1 MISGDDFLGTDR
13 FKLMRR
19 LGNGGMGVVYEAYD
33 QKRDKTV
40 ALKTLINAEPAYIY
54 RLKTEFRSLSDV
66 AHPNLVSLYELESD
80 GRYWFFTMEL
90 VNGVNFLDYVRDSE
104 TIGID
109 KSVLSLEELDTL
121 ETLPLPISTRAQ
133 SFNEGRLRLALKQLA
148 EGLNALHENGK
159 LHRDIKPTNILIT
172 PEGRLVI
179 LDFGLV
185 ADIAKQKQ
193 EPSQAIV
200 GTPSYMSPE
209 QIAQRPTSAA
219 SDWYNAG
226 VMLYEALTGRLPFDG
241 SLVDVLV
248 KKQSV
253 EPTPPREISLEI
265 PEDLSRLCQDLLR
278 LRPESRPTGGEV
290 IRRLEGEMKIVE
302 PTAEIHEPDEQLV
315 GREQQMK
322 VLEDAF
328 VTVQKGKALTLYI
341 YGTSGMGKSALVRH
355 FLQKLVKRDRSVVIL
370 EGRCYERESV
380 PYKALDGV
388 IDSLS
393 KYLVSLPQLKAD
405 ALMPRDVPAL
415 SRLFPVM
422 LRVKSVLNAPQRE
435 QEIPDPI
442 ALRRRAFAALREL
455 LGRISDRQP
464 LVIYIDD
471 LQWADADSAAL
482 LEELLRQPDAPP
494 LLLIVSFR
502 SEDMSSKPFLKLL
515 LEQIGGETSHGIAV
529 EPLTEKEARD
539 LTASLL
545 PMELTGRES
554 RLEDIVREAAGSPFF
569 IEQLSRYTLSCE
581 ETTRGIKLLEMIEGR
596 LQQQPAGARRF
607 LETLSVAGRPMSP
620 NVIHQASGLEGD
632 EDFLISSLR
641 AAKLLR
647 SVGEDYG
654 VELYHDRIREAL
666 ASSLET
672 ESVRQ
677 IHRRL
682 VQTLLLKGLDD
693 PEALFEHYL
702 GAGEQ
707 EQASRYAA
715 LAAKKAAGALAF
727 DRAALFYRRAL
738 ELAPAV
744 GANRV
749 ELRAELAQA
758 LANAGSPAEAA
769 EHYLEAARNIDP
781 SRALDLQRRAAE
793 QLLMGGHIEE
803 GLQVIQTVLSAVGF
817 KLAAGPKRAL
827 FSFLLRR
834 LHLRLRGI
842 KFVKRDVSEIPKEQ
856 LLRIDICWAVTAG
869 LGNVD
874 PIRAADFQTRHL
886 LLALRA
892 GELYRVARALN
903 LEAGFTATAGKSGQ
917 KRAAQLYAVAE
928 SLSKESGHPHAIGL
942 HSYVSG
948 LAAFLVGQWQ
958 RAAEMLSEADEILRY
973 RCTGVTWEIAST
985 QNFLLSSLIYLGE
998 LREISLRVPILLS
1011 AAEKRSN
1018 LFELT
1023 DLRTRINILWLLND
1037 DPDEARRQV
1046 IEAMQQ
1052 WTQKGFHRQHY
1063 NALLALAQIELYSGN
1078 GLVAWKQVSSQWPAL
1093 SGSMIL
1099 RVQIIRIEALHLQA
1113 RCALAAA
1120 ASGADDAPRLIGIA
1134 ERLATQISKEG
1145 MKWADPLAE
1154 LLQAGVAWLRNDKQT
1169 TISVLSKACVGFDE
1183 AHMKLYAAV
1192 AKRCL
1197 GEITGGLEGELNIDD
1212 ADCWMREQRIKA
1224 PEKITRMLASGFE
1237 SSAASTISSLGS

>member
-1 MISGDDFLGTDR
+1 
-13 FKLMRR
+13 
-19 LGNGGMGVVYEAYD
+19 MGVVYEAYD

-40 ALKTLINAEPAYIY
+40 ALKTLINVEAAYIY

-66 AHPNLVSLYELESD
+66 AHPNLVSLYELMSD

-90 VNGVNFLDYVRDSE
+90 VDGVNFLDYVRYGESAVAE
-104 TIGID
+104 APA
-109 KSVLSLEELDTL
+109 LSLEELDTL
-121 ETLPLPISTRAQ
+121 ETLPLPATSRAQ
-133 SFNEGRLRLALKQLA
+133 SFNEGRLRLALRQLA
-148 EGLNALHENGK
+148 EGLNALHESGK
-159 LHRDIKPTNILIT
+159 LHRDIKPTNILVT

-185 ADIAKQKQ
+185 AEIAQQKL
-193 EPSQAIV
+193 EPSLAIV

-209 QIAQRPTSAA
+209 QVAQQPTSAA

-241 SLVDVLV
+241 NLVDILV
-248 KKQSV
+248 KKTSV
-253 EPTPPREISLEI
+253 EPPPPRQLAPEI
-265 PEDLSRLCQDLLR
+265 PEDLSTLCQDLLR
-278 LRPESRPTGGEV
+278 LRPQSRPTGRDV
-290 IRRLEGEMKIVE
+290 IRRLEGEVKIAE
-302 PTAEIHEPDEQLV
+302 PAADTRPVPEEQLV
-315 GREQQMK
+315 GREEELSS
-322 VLEDAF
+322 LEDAF
-328 VTVQKGKALTLYI
+328 LSVKKGKALTLYI

-355 FLQKLVKRDRSVVIL
+355 FLQKLVRRDQSVVIL

-393 KYLVSLPQLKAD
+393 KYLVSVSQMKAD
-405 ALMPRDVPAL
+405 ALMPRDVHAL

-422 LRVKSVLNAPQRE
+422 LRVNSVLNAPQRE

-442 ALRRRAFAALREL
+442 ALRRRGFAALREL

-464 LVIYIDD
+464 LIIYIDD

-482 LEELLRQPDAPP
+482 LEELLRAPDAPP

-515 LEQIGGETSHGIAV
+515 LEQIGGETCRGIAV
-529 EPLTEKEARD
+529 EPLTEDKARD
-539 LTASLL
+539 LTKSFL
-545 PMELTGRES
+545 PPELAGRDS
-554 RLEDIVREAAGSPFF
+554 RVEDIVREAAGSPFF
-569 IEQLSRYTLSCE
+569 IEQLSRYILTCE
-581 ETTRGIKLLEMIEGR
+581 ETTRGIMLLEMIEGR
-596 LQQQPAGARRF
+596 LRQQPAGARQF
-607 LETLSVAGRPMSP
+607 LETLAVAGRPMST

-647 SVGEDYG
+647 SFGEDHG
-654 VELYHDRIREAL
+654 VELYHDRIRDAL
-666 ASSLET
+666 ASSLEA

-693 PEALFEHYL
+693 PETLFDHSL

-707 EQASRYAA
+707 EEASRYAA
-715 LAAKKAAGALAF
+715 LAAKKAAAALAF

-744 GANRV
+744 GVNRT

-781 SRALDLQRRAAE
+781 TRALDLQRRAAE
-793 QLLMGGHIEE
+793 QLLTGGYIEE

-817 KLAAGPKRAL
+817 KLATGPKRAL
-827 FSFLLRR
+827 LSLLIRR

-842 KFVKRDVSEIPKEQ
+842 DFVERDISEIPKEEI
-856 LLRIDICWAVTAG
+856 LRIDICWAVAAG
-869 LGNVD
+869 LGMVD
-874 PIRAADFQTRHL
+874 TIRAADFQTRQL

-903 LEAGFTATAGKSGQ
+903 LEAGFTATAGKSSM
-917 KRAAQLYAVAE
+917 KRAAQLTRKAE
-928 SLSKESGHPHAIGL
+928 FLSKKSGHPHAIGL
-942 HSYVSG
+942 CSYTSG

-958 RAAEMLSEADEILRY
+958 RAAELLTEAEEILRY

-985 QNFLLSSLIYLGE
+985 QTFLLSSLIYLGE
-998 LREISLRVPILLS
+998 MREISVRMPLLVS
-1011 AAEKRSN
+1011 AAEKRNN
-1018 LFELT
+1018 LYELT
-1023 DLRTRINILWLLND
+1023 DLRTRVNLHWLLND

-1046 IEAMQQ
+1046 IEAMQK

-1063 NALLALAQIELYSGN
+1063 NALFALAQIELYTGD
-1078 GLVAWKQVSSQWPAL
+1078 GLVAWKQVSGQWPAL
-1093 SGSMIL
+1093 SDSMIL

-1113 RCALAAA
+1113 RCSLAAA
-1120 ASGADDAPRLIGIA
+1120 ASGGGDERRLIGVA
-1134 ERLATQISKEG
+1134 ENLARQIFKEG
-1145 MKWADPLAE
+1145 MKWADPLAA
-1154 LLQAGVAWLRNDKQT
+1154 LVQAGVASLRNEKQT
-1169 TISVLSKACVGFDE
+1169 AISLLSKACAGFED

-1192 AKRCL
+1192 AKRRL
-1197 GEITGGLEGELNIDD
+1197 GEITGGTEGQLLTDQ
-1212 ADCWMREQRIKA
+1212 ADLWMREQKIRA
-1224 PEKITRMLASGFE
+1224 PAKITRMLAPGIEVVPQGDGERPHFGP
-1237 SSAASTISSLGS
+1237 AVADA

>member
-1 MISGDDFLGTDR
+1 MTSGEDFVGTDR
-13 FKLMRR
+13 FRIRRR
-19 LGNGGMGVVYEAYD
+19 LGMGGMGVVYEAYD
-33 QKRDKTV
+33 MKRDKTV
-40 ALKTLINAEPAYIY
+40 ALKTLINAEPSYIY

-66 AHPNLVSLYELESD
+66 AHPNLVSLYELMSD

-90 VNGVNFLDYVRDSE
+90 VDGVNFLDFVRDGESTASE
-104 TIGID
+104 PT
-109 KSVLSLEELDTL
+109 VLSLEELDTL
-121 ETLPLPISTRAQ
+121 ETLPLPALSRAPI
-133 SFNEGRLRLALKQLA
+133 FNEGRLRLALKQLA

-159 LHRDIKPTNILIT
+159 LHRDIKPTNILVT

-185 ADIAKQKQ
+185 TDIAQQKL
-193 EPSQAIV
+193 EPSLAIV

-209 QIAQRPTSAA
+209 QVSQRPTSAA

-241 SLVDVLV
+241 NLVDILV

-253 EPTPPREISLEI
+253 EPPPPREISLEI

-290 IRRLEGEMKIVE
+290 IRRLEGEMKIAE
-302 PTAEIHEPDEQLV
+302 PSAETHEPVDDQLV
-315 GREQQMK
+315 GREEQLR
-322 VLEDAF
+322 VLEDSYL
-328 VTVQKGKALTLYI
+328 TVKKGTALTVYI
-341 YGTSGMGKSALVRH
+341 YGTSGMGKSAITRH
-355 FLQKLVKRDRSVVIL
+355 FLQKLVKRDRNVVIL

-393 KYLVSLPQLKAD
+393 KYLVSLPQVKAE
-405 ALMPRDVPAL
+405 ALMPRDVHAL

-422 LRVKSVLNAPQRE
+422 LRVNSVLNAPQRE

-502 SEDMSSKPFLKLL
+502 SEDMSSKPFLKIL
-515 LEQIGGETSHGIAV
+515 LEQIGGETCRGIAV
-529 EPLTEKEARD
+529 DPLTEKEARD

-545 PMELTGRES
+545 PVEIAGRDS

-569 IEQLSRYTLSCE
+569 IEQLARYTLTCE

-596 LQQQPAGARRF
+596 LRQQPTGARSF
-607 LETLSVAGRPMSP
+607 LETLSVAGRPMAP
-620 NVIHQASGLEGD
+620 NIIHQASDLDGD

-666 ASSLET
+666 ASSLQA

-693 PEALFEHYL
+693 PETLFEHYL
-702 GAGEQ
+702 GAGEP

-715 LAAKKAAGALAF
+715 LAGKKAAEALAF

-749 ELRAELAQA
+749 ELRAELAHA

-769 EHYLEAARNIDP
+769 EHYLEAARNMDQT
-781 SRALDLQRRAAE
+781 SALDLQRRAAE

-803 GLQVIQTVLSAVGF
+803 GLQVIQTVLTAVGF

-827 FSFLLRR
+827 LSLLIRR

-856 LLRIDICWAVTAG
+856 ILRIDICWAVAAG

-874 PIRAADFQTRHL
+874 LIRAADFQTRHL

-892 GELYRVARALN
+892 GELYRVARALD
-903 LEAGFTATAGKSGQ
+903 LEAGFTATAGKSGL
-917 KRAAQLYAVAE
+917 KRATQLYAVAE

-942 HSYVSG
+942 YSYTSG

-998 LREISLRVPILLS
+998 MREISLRVPILLS

-1018 LFELT
+1018 LYELT
-1023 DLRTRINILWLLND
+1023 DLRTRVNLLWLLND
-1037 DPDEARRQV
+1037 DTDEARRQV
-1046 IEAMQQ
+1046 IEAMQS
-1052 WTQKGFHRQHY
+1052 WTQTGFHRQHY
-1063 NALLALAQIELYSGN
+1063 NALLARAQIELYGGN
-1078 GLVAWKQVSSQWPAL
+1078 GLVAWKQVSGEWPAL

-1099 RVQIIRIEALHLQA
+1099 RVQIIRIEALHLKA

-1120 ASGADDAPRLIGIA
+1120 ASSTSDAQQLIGVA
-1134 ERLATQISKEG
+1134 ERLARQISKEG
-1145 MKWADPLAE
+1145 MKWADPLAT
-1154 LLQAGVAWLRNDKQT
+1154 LLQAGVASLRNDKQT
-1169 TISVLSKACVGFDE
+1169 AISLLSKACEGFEE
-1183 AHMKLYAAV
+1183 AHMKLYAAA
-1192 AKRCL
+1192 AKRRL
-1197 GEITGGLEGELNIDD
+1197 GEITGGVDGQRLTDE
-1212 ADCWMREQRIKA
+1212 ADSWMREQKIKA
-1224 PEKITRMLASGFE
+1224 PTRITRMLAPGIE
-1237 SSAASTISSLGS
+1237 SSTDYSDRSN

>member
-1 MISGDDFLGTDR
+1 
-13 FKLMRR
+13 
-19 LGNGGMGVVYEAYD
+19 MGVVYEAHD
-33 QKRDKTV
+33 LKRDKTV
-40 ALKTLINAEPAYIY
+40 ALKTLINAEPSYIY

-66 AHPNLVSLYELESD
+66 AHPNLVSLYELMSD
-80 GRYWFFTMEL
+80 GKYWFFTMEL
-90 VNGVNFLDYVRDSE
+90 VNGVNFLEYVRNSGGAGSE
-104 TIGID
+104 Q
-109 KSVLSLEELDTL
+109 SARSLEELDTL
-121 ETLPLPISTRAQ
+121 ETLPLPVSKQTQ
-133 SFNEGRLRLALKQLA
+133 SFDENRLRLALRQLA
-148 EGLNALHENGK
+148 AGLNALHENGK
-159 LHRDIKPTNILIT
+159 LHRDIKPTNILVT
-172 PEGRLVI
+172 SEGRLVI

-185 ADIAKQKQ
+185 ADIAKQKL

-241 SLVDVLV
+241 NLVDVLV

-253 EPTPPREISLEI
+253 EPPPPREISLEI

-302 PTAEIHEPDEQLV
+302 LPTETPEAADEQLV
-315 GREQQMK
+315 GREEQIEA
-322 VLEDAF
+322 LEDAYL
-328 VTVQKGKALTLYI
+328 TVQNGNALTLYI
-341 YGTSGMGKSALVRH
+341 YGASGMGKSSLVHH
-355 FLQKLVKRDRSVVIL
+355 FLQKLVKRDRGVVIL

-388 IDSLS
+388 IDSLT
-393 KYLVSLPQLKAD
+393 KYLVSLPQLKAE
-405 ALMPRDVPAL
+405 ALMPRDVQAL
-415 SRLFPVM
+415 SRVFPVM
-422 LRVKSVLNAPQRE
+422 LRVNSVMNAPQRE

-482 LEELLRQPDAPP
+482 LEELLRQPDAPR

-502 SEDMSSKPFLKLL
+502 SEDMKSAPFLKLL
-515 LEQIGGETSHGIAV
+515 LDQIGGETCRGIAV
-529 EPLTEKEARD
+529 EPLTEQEARN
-539 LTASLL
+539 LTESLL
-545 PMELTGRES
+545 PVELAERDS
-554 RLEDIVREAAGSPFF
+554 RLEDIVHEGAGSPFF
-569 IEQLSRYTLSCE
+569 IEQLARYTLSCE
-581 ETTRGIKLLEMIEGR
+581 ETTRGIKLLAMIEGR
-596 LQQQPAGARRF
+596 LVQQPAGARRF
-607 LETLSVAGRPMSP
+607 LEILSVAGRPMSP
-620 NVIHQASGLEGD
+620 HIIHQASDLDGD

-647 SVGEDYG
+647 SVGEDDA

-666 ASSLET
+666 SSSLEA

-682 VQTLLLKGLDD
+682 VQTLVLKGLDD
-693 PEALFEHYL
+693 PETLSEHYL
-702 GAGEQ
+702 GAGELK
-707 EQASRYAA
+707 QASRYSA
-715 LAAKKAAGALAF
+715 LAAKKAADALAF

-744 GANRV
+744 GAGRV
-749 ELRAELAQA
+749 ELTAHLAQA

-769 EHYLEAARNIDP
+769 EHYLEAARNMDQ

-793 QLLMGGHIEE
+793 QLLMGGHIEA
-803 GLQVIQTVLSAVGF
+803 GLQVIQTVLTAVGF
-817 KLAAGPKRAL
+817 KLAKGPKRAL
-827 FSFLLRR
+827 LSLLIRR
-834 LHLRLRGI
+834 LHLKLRGI
-842 KFVKRDVSEIPKEQ
+842 KFVRRDESEIPKEQ
-856 LLRIDICWAVTAG
+856 LLRIDICWGVAAG

-874 PIRAADFQTRHL
+874 TIRAADFQTRHL

-892 GELYRVARALN
+892 GEIYRVARALS
-903 LEAGFTATAGKSGQ
+903 LEAGFTATAGKPGQ

-928 SLSKESGHPHAIGL
+928 SLSKESKHPHAIGL
-942 HSYVSG
+942 YSYVSG

-958 RAAEMLSEADEILRY
+958 RAAEMLSKADEILRY

-998 LREISLRVPILLS
+998 MREISLRVPVLLS

-1023 DLRTRINILWLLND
+1023 DLRTRVNLTWLLND
-1037 DPDEARRQV
+1037 DPVEARRQV

-1063 NALLALAQIELYSGN
+1063 NALFALAQIELYTGN
-1078 GLVAWKQVSSQWPAL
+1078 ALVAWKQVSGQWAAL
-1093 SGSMIL
+1093 AGSLIL
-1099 RVQIIRIEALHLQA
+1099 RVQIIRIEALNLKA

-1120 ASGADDAPRLIGIA
+1120 ASGTRDGQHLIREA
-1134 ERLATQISKEG
+1134 ERLARQIEKEA
-1145 MKWADPLAE
+1145 MTWADPLAA
-1154 LLQAGVAWLRNDKQT
+1154 LLQAAVACLRNDKQAA
-1169 TISVLSKACVGFDE
+1169 ISLLSKARAGFENAD
-1183 AHMKLYAAV
+1183 MKLYAAA
-1192 AKRCL
+1192 AKRRL
-1197 GEITGGLEGELNIDD
+1197 GEITGGEEGQRLIAE
-1212 ADCWMREQRIKA
+1212 ADSWMLAQKIKA
-1224 PEKITRMLASGFE
+1224 PTKITQMLAPGLD
-1237 SSAASTISSLGS
+1237 AA

>member
-1 MISGDDFLGTDR
+1 
-13 FKLMRR
+13 
-19 LGNGGMGVVYEAYD
+19 MGVVYQAYD
-33 QKRDKTV
+33 LKRDKTV
-40 ALKTLINAEPAYIY
+40 ALKTLINAEPSYIY

-66 AHPNLVSLYELESD
+66 AHPNLVSLYELMSD

-90 VNGVNFLDYVRDSE
+90 VDGVNFLEYVRNSESTPDSP
-104 TIGID
+104 TV
-109 KSVLSLEELDTL
+109 SFEELDTF
-121 ETLPLPISTRAQ
+121 ETLPLPLMRRGQ
-133 SFNEGRLRLALKQLA
+133 SFDEGRLRIALRQLA
-148 EGLNALHENGK
+148 EGLNALHESGK
-159 LHRDIKPTNILIT
+159 LHRDIKPNNILIT

-185 ADIAKQKQ
+185 AEIAQQKL

-209 QIAQRPTSAA
+209 QIGQRPTSAA

-226 VMLYEALTGRLPFDG
+226 VMLYEALTGQLPFDG
-241 SLVDVLV
+241 NLVDILV

-253 EPTPPREISLEI
+253 EPPPPHELSPEI
-265 PEDLSRLCQDLLR
+265 PADLSTLCQDLLR

-290 IRRLEGEMKIVE
+290 IRRLEGSLQTVE
-302 PTAEIHEPDEQLV
+302 PSLETYEPAEEKLV
-315 GREQQMK
+315 GREDQLR

-328 VTVQKGKALTLYI
+328 VTVKKGTALTLYI
-341 YGTSGMGKSALVRH
+341 YGTSGMGKSAIARH
-355 FLQKLVKRDRSVVIL
+355 FLKRLVKRDRNAIIL

-405 ALMPRDVPAL
+405 ALMPRDVQAL

-422 LRVKSVLNAPQRE
+422 SRVSSVLNAPQRE

-455 LGRISDRQP
+455 LGRISDRHS
-464 LVIYIDD
+464 LVLYIDD

-502 SEDMSSKPFLKLL
+502 SEDMNSKPFLKLL
-515 LEQIGGETSHGIAV
+515 LEQIGGETSRGIAV
-529 EPLTEKEARD
+529 EPLTDKEARE

-545 PMELTGRES
+545 PVEFAARDL
-554 RLEDIVREAAGSPFF
+554 RLEDIVREAAGNPFF
-569 IEQLSRYTLSCE
+569 IEQLARYTLTCE

-596 LQQQPAGARRF
+596 LRQQPAGARRF

-620 NVIHQASGLEGD
+620 DVVHQASGLDGD

-647 SVGEDYG
+647 SIGDDYG

-666 ASSLET
+666 ASSLEP

-677 IHRRL
+677 VHRRL

-693 PEALFEHYL
+693 PETLFEHYL

-715 LAAKKAAGALAF
+715 LAAKKAAVALAF

-744 GANRV
+744 GANRL
-749 ELRAELAQA
+749 ELRTELAQA

-769 EHYLEAARNIDP
+769 EHYLEAARNIDQ

-827 FSFLLRR
+827 LSLLIRR

-856 LLRIDICWAVTAG
+856 ILRIDICWAVAAG
-869 LGNVD
+869 LGMVD
-874 PIRAADFQTRHL
+874 TIRAADFQTRHL

-903 LEAGFTATAGKSGQ
+903 LEAGFTATAGKSAQ
-917 KRAAQLYAVAE
+917 KHAEQLRAAAE
-928 SLSKESGHPHAIGL
+928 TLSKESGHPHAIGL
-942 HSYVSG
+942 YSYTSG

-958 RAAEMLSEADEILRY
+958 TAAEMLSEAEEILRY
-973 RCTGVTWEIAST
+973 RCTGVTWEVAST
-985 QNFLLSSLIYLGE
+985 QTFLLSSLIYLGE
-998 LREISLRVPILLS
+998 MREISVRVPLLLS
-1011 AAEKRSN
+1011 AAEKRNN
-1018 LFELT
+1018 LYELT
-1023 DLRTRINILWLLND
+1023 DLRTRVNILWLLND
-1037 DPDEARRQV
+1037 EPDEALRQV
-1046 IEAMQQ
+1046 IEAMQK
-1052 WTQKGFHRQHY
+1052 WTQTGFHRQHY
-1063 NALLALAQIELYSGN
+1063 NALLAIAQIELYTGN
-1078 GLVAWKQVSSQWPAL
+1078 GLVAWKQVSGQWSEL

-1099 RVQIIRIEALHLQA
+1099 RVQIIRIEALHLKA

-1120 ASGADDAPRLIGIA
+1120 ASRTQDARRLIGVA
-1134 ERLATQISKEG
+1134 EKLAGQISKES

-1154 LLQAGVAWLRNDKQT
+1154 LLQAGIACLRDDKQT
-1169 TISVLSKACVGFDE
+1169 AISLLSRARAGFAD

-1192 AKRCL
+1192 AKRRL
-1197 GEITGGLEGELNIDD
+1197 GEITGGVAGQLLIDE
-1212 ADCWMREQRIKA
+1212 ADSWMREQKIKA
-1224 PEKITRMLASGFE
+1224 PARITEMLAPGIG
-1237 SSAASTISSLGS
+1237 SSTD

>member
-13 FKLMRR
+13 FRLMRR
-19 LGNGGMGVVYEAYD
+19 LGTGGMGVVYEAYD

-40 ALKTLINAEPAYIY
+40 ALKTLINADPSYIY

-66 AHPNLVSLYELESD
+66 AHPNLVSLYELMSD

-90 VNGVNFLDYVRDSE
+90 VNGVNFLDYVREGKGESDAPK
-104 TIGID
+104 TPT
-109 KSVLSLEELDTL
+109 LSLEELDTF
-121 ETLPLPISTRAQ
+121 ETLPLPAMGRAQ

-159 LHRDIKPTNILIT
+159 LHRDIKPNNILVT
-172 PEGRLVI
+172 PEERLVI

-185 ADIAKQKQ
+185 AEIAQQKH
-193 EPSQAIV
+193 EPSLAIV

-209 QIAQRPTSAA
+209 QVAQRPTSPA

-241 SLVDVLV
+241 NLVDILV

-253 EPTPPREISLEI
+253 EPPPPREISLEI
-265 PEDLSRLCQDLLR
+265 PEDLSTLCHDLLR

-290 IRRLEGEMKIVE
+290 IRRLEGGMKIVE
-302 PTAEIHEPDEQLV
+302 PAAETPEPADEQLV
-315 GREQQMK
+315 GREEQLR

-328 VTVQKGKALTLYI
+328 LTVKKGTALTLYI
-341 YGTSGMGKSALVRH
+341 YGTSGMGKSAIARH
-355 FLQKLVKRDRSVVIL
+355 FLQGLVKQDRSVVIL

-393 KYLVSLPQLKAD
+393 KYLVSIPTVRAD
-405 ALMPRDVPAL
+405 ALMPRDVHAL

-422 LRVKSVLNAPQRE
+422 LRVHSVLNSPQRE

-482 LEELLRQPDAPP
+482 LEDLLRPPDAPP
-494 LLLIVSFR
+494 LLLLVSFR
-502 SEDMSSKPFLKLL
+502 SEDMDSKPFLKLL
-515 LEQIGGETSHGIAV
+515 LDQIGGETCRGIAV
-529 EPLTEKEARD
+529 EPLTENEARD

-545 PMELTGRES
+545 SAEIAERDS
-554 RLEDIVREAAGSPFF
+554 RLEDIVREAEGSPFF
-569 IEQLSRYTLSCE
+569 IEQLSRYTLTCE
-581 ETTRGIKLLEMIEGR
+581 ETTQGIKLLEMIEGR
-596 LQQQPAGARRF
+596 LRQQPAGARRF

-620 NVIHQASGLEGD
+620 EVIHQASGLDGD

-641 AAKLLR
+641 AAKLVR
-647 SVGEDYG
+647 SVGENDG
-654 VELYHDRIREAL
+654 VEPYHDRIREAL
-666 ASSLET
+666 ASSLEA

-693 PEALFEHYL
+693 PESLFEHYL

-769 EHYLEAARNIDP
+769 EHYLEASRNIDHT
-781 SRALDLQRRAAE
+781 RALDLQRRAAE
-793 QLLMGGHIEE
+793 QLLMGGYIEE

-827 FSFLLRR
+827 LSLLIRR
-834 LHLRLRGI
+834 LHLRLRGTN
-842 KFVKRDVSEIPKEQ
+842 FVKRDISEIPKEQ
-856 LLRIDICWAVTAG
+856 ILCIDICWAVAAG
-869 LGNVD
+869 LGMVD
-874 PIRAADFQTRHL
+874 TIRAADFQTRHL

-903 LEAGFTATAGKSGQ
+903 LEAGFTATAGKPAQ
-917 KRAAQLYAVAE
+917 KRAEQLATVAE
-928 SLSKESGHPHAIGL
+928 ALSKESGHPHAIGL
-942 HSYVSG
+942 YSYTSG
-948 LAAFLVGQWQ
+948 LVAFLVGQWQ
-958 RAAEMLSEADEILRY
+958 RAAEMLSEAEEILRY

-985 QNFLLSSLIYLGE
+985 QTFLLSSLIYLGE
-998 LREISLRVPILLS
+998 MREISLRVPVLLN
-1011 AAEKRSN
+1011 AAEKRNN
-1018 LFELT
+1018 LYELT
-1023 DLRTRINILWLLND
+1023 DLRTRVNLLWLLND
-1037 DPDEARRQV
+1037 DADEARRQV
-1046 IEAMQQ
+1046 IEAMQK

-1063 NALLALAQIELYSGN
+1063 NALLALAQIELYTGD
-1078 GLVAWKQVSSQWPAL
+1078 GLVAWKQVEAQWPML
-1093 SGSMIL
+1093 SDSMML
-1099 RVQIIRIEALHLQA
+1099 RVQIIRIEALHLKA

-1120 ASGADDAPRLIGIA
+1120 ALKRSDHRLIDVA
-1134 ERLATQISKEG
+1134 ENQARQISKEG
-1145 MKWADPLAE
+1145 MKWADPLAA
-1154 LLQAGVAWLRNDKQT
+1154 LARAGVASLRNEKQT
-1169 TISVLSKACVGFDE
+1169 TISLLSNACAGFEE

-1192 AKRCL
+1192 AKRRL
-1197 GEITGGLEGELNIDD
+1197 GEITGGVKGQLLIDE
-1212 ADCWMREQRIKA
+1212 ADLWMREQKIKA
-1224 PEKITRMLASGFE
+1224 PTRIAQMLAPGITVAE
-1237 SSAASTISSLGS
+1237 

>member
-1 MISGDDFLGTDR
+1 MISGEDFLGTDR
-13 FKLMRR
+13 FRLLRR
-19 LGNGGMGVVYEAYD
+19 LGTGGMGVVYEAYD

-40 ALKTLINAEPAYIY
+40 ALKTLINAEASYIY

-66 AHPNLVSLYELESD
+66 AHPNLVSLYELMSD

-90 VNGVNFLDYVRDSE
+90 VDGVNFLDYVRDVE
-104 TIGID
+104 
-109 KSVLSLEELDTL
+109 SVEAEAPALSLEQLDTL
-121 ETLPLPISTRAQ
+121 ETLPLPAMSRAQ
-133 SFNEGRLRLALKQLA
+133 SFNEGRLRLALRQLA
-148 EGLNALHENGK
+148 EGLNALHESGK
-159 LHRDIKPTNILIT
+159 LHRDIKPTNILVT

-185 ADIAKQKQ
+185 TEIVQQKL
-193 EPSQAIV
+193 EPSLAMV

-209 QIAQRPTSAA
+209 QVAQQPTSAA

-241 SLVDVLV
+241 NLVDILV
-248 KKQSV
+248 KKTSV
-253 EPTPPREISLEI
+253 EPPPPRALAPEI
-265 PEDLSRLCQDLLR
+265 PEDLSTLCQDLLR
-278 LRPESRPTGGEV
+278 LRPQSRPTGRDV
-290 IRRLEGEMKIVE
+290 IRRLEGEAKIAE
-302 PTAEIHEPDEQLV
+302 PPADARPAPEEQLV
-315 GREQQMK
+315 GREEQLRS
-322 VLEDAF
+322 LEDAF
-328 VTVQKGKALTLYI
+328 FSVKKGRPQTLYI
-341 YGTSGMGKSALVRH
+341 YGTSGMGKSALARH
-355 FLQKLVKRDRSVVIL
+355 FLQKLVRRDQGVVIL

-393 KYLVSLPQLKAD
+393 KYLVSLSQLKAE
-405 ALMPRDVPAL
+405 ALMPRDVHAL

-422 LRVKSVLNAPQRE
+422 LRASSVLNAPQRE

-455 LGRISDRQP
+455 LGRISDRQQ

-482 LEELLRQPDAPP
+482 LEELLRAPDAPP

-515 LEQIGGETSHGIAV
+515 LEQIGGETCRGIAV
-529 EPLTEKEARD
+529 EPLTEDKARD
-539 LTASLL
+539 LTESFL
-545 PMELTGRES
+545 PAELAGRDS
-554 RLEDIVREAAGSPFF
+554 RVDDIVREAAGSPFF
-569 IEQLSRYTLSCE
+569 IEQLSRYTLTCE
-581 ETTRGIKLLEMIEGR
+581 ETTRGIMLLEMIEGR
-596 LQQQPAGARRF
+596 LRQQPAGARQF
-607 LETLSVAGRPMSP
+607 LETLAVVGRPMSTS
-620 NVIHQASGLEGD
+620 VIHQASGLEGD

-647 SVGEDYG
+647 GFGEDHG

-666 ASSLET
+666 TSSLKA

-693 PEALFEHYL
+693 PETLFEHYL

-707 EQASRYAA
+707 EQASHYAA
-715 LAAKKAAGALAF
+715 LAAKKSADALAF

-738 ELAPAV
+738 ELAPV

-749 ELRAELAQA
+749 QLRAELALA

-769 EHYLEAARNIDP
+769 EHYLEAARNIDQT
-781 SRALDLQRRAAE
+781 RALDLQRRAAE
-793 QLLMGGHIEE
+793 QLLMGGHIEK
-803 GLQVIQTVLSAVGF
+803 GLQVIQTVLSAVGL

-827 FSFLLRR
+827 LSLLIRR

-842 KFVKRDVSEIPKEQ
+842 DFVKRDVSEIPKEQ
-856 LLRIDICWAVTAG
+856 ILRIDICWAVAAG
-869 LGNVD
+869 LGMVD
-874 PIRAADFQTRHL
+874 TIRAADFQTRHL

-903 LEAGFTATAGKSGQ
+903 LEAGFTATAGKAGL
-917 KRAAQLYAVAE
+917 KRAVRLTALAE

-942 HSYVSG
+942 YSYTSG
-948 LAAFLVGQWQ
+948 LASFLIGQWQ
-958 RAAEMLSEADEILRY
+958 RAAALLSEAEEILRY
-973 RCTGVTWEIAST
+973 RCTGVTWEIATT
-985 QNFLLSSLIYLGE
+985 QTFLLSSLIYLGE
-998 LREISLRVPILLS
+998 MREISVRVPVLLS
-1011 AAEKRSN
+1011 AAERRNN
-1018 LFELT
+1018 LYELT
-1023 DLRTRINILWLLND
+1023 DLRTRVNLLWLLND

-1046 IEAMQQ
+1046 IEAMQK

-1063 NALLALAQIELYSGN
+1063 NALLALAQIELYTGD
-1078 GLVAWKQVSSQWPAL
+1078 GVVAWKQVEAQWPAL
-1093 SGSMIL
+1093 SDSMML
-1099 RVQIIRIEALHLQA
+1099 RVQIIRIEALHLRA

-1120 ASGADDAPRLIGIA
+1120 GSGGGDERRLIGVA
-1134 ERLATQISKEG
+1134 ERLARQISKEG
-1145 MKWADPLAE
+1145 MKWADPLAA
-1154 LLQAGVAWLRNDKQT
+1154 LIQAGVASLRNENQAA
-1169 TISVLSKACVGFDE
+1169 ISLLSMACAGFEE

-1192 AKRCL
+1192 ARRRL
-1197 GEITGGLEGELNIDD
+1197 GEITRGMEGQRLTDEAD
-1212 ADCWMREQRIKA
+1212 AWMQEQKIKVSA
-1224 PEKITRMLASGFE
+1224 KITRMLAPGIKVE
-1237 SSAASTISSLGS
+1237 

>member
-1 MISGDDFLGTDR
+1 
-13 FKLMRR
+13 
-19 LGNGGMGVVYEAYD
+19 
-33 QKRDKTV
+33 
-40 ALKTLINAEPAYIY
+40 
-54 RLKTEFRSLSDV
+54 
-66 AHPNLVSLYELESD
+66 
-80 GRYWFFTMEL
+80 
-90 VNGVNFLDYVRDSE
+90 
-104 TIGID
+104 
-109 KSVLSLEELDTL
+109 
-121 ETLPLPISTRAQ
+121 
-133 SFNEGRLRLALKQLA
+133 
-148 EGLNALHENGK
+148 
-159 LHRDIKPTNILIT
+159 
-172 PEGRLVI
+172 
-179 LDFGLV
+179 
-185 ADIAKQKQ
+185 
-193 EPSQAIV
+193 
-200 GTPSYMSPE
+200 
-209 QIAQRPTSAA
+209 
-219 SDWYNAG
+219 
-226 VMLYEALTGRLPFDG
+226 
-241 SLVDVLV
+241 
-248 KKQSV
+248 
-253 EPTPPREISLEI
+253 
-265 PEDLSRLCQDLLR
+265 
-278 LRPESRPTGGEV
+278 
-290 IRRLEGEMKIVE
+290 
-302 PTAEIHEPDEQLV
+302 
-315 GREQQMK
+315 
-322 VLEDAF
+322 
-328 VTVQKGKALTLYI
+328 
-341 YGTSGMGKSALVRH
+341 
-355 FLQKLVKRDRSVVIL
+355 
-370 EGRCYERESV
+370 
-380 PYKALDGV
+380 
-388 IDSLS
+388 
-393 KYLVSLPQLKAD
+393 
-405 ALMPRDVPAL
+405 MPRDVQAL

-422 LRVKSVLNAPQRE
+422 LRVSSVLNAPQRE

-502 SEDMSSKPFLKLL
+502 SEDMISKPFLKLL
-515 LEQIGGETSHGIAV
+515 LDQIGGEMCRGIAV
-529 EPLTEKEARD
+529 NPLTEKEAHN

-545 PMELTGRES
+545 PVEIARRDS

-569 IEQLSRYTLSCE
+569 IEQLSRYTLTCD
-581 ETTRGIKLLEMIEGR
+581 ETTRGIKLLEMIEAR
-596 LQQQPAGARRF
+596 LGQQPAGARRF
-607 LETLSVAGRPMSP
+607 LETLSVAGRPMSS
-620 NVIHQASGLEGD
+620 NVIHQASGVEGD

-647 SVGEDYG
+647 SVDEDYG
-654 VELYHDRIREAL
+654 VELYHDRLREAL
-666 ASSLET
+666 ASSLES

-682 VQTLLLKGLDD
+682 VQTLLVKGLDD
-693 PEALFEHYL
+693 PETLFEHYL

-758 LANAGSPAEAA
+758 LANAGSPAEA
-769 EHYLEAARNIDP
+769 EHYLEAARNIDQ
-781 SRALDLQRRAAE
+781 SRALDLQRKAAE

-817 KLAAGPKRAL
+817 KLAAGPKLAL
-827 FSFLLRR
+827 LSLLIRR

-842 KFVKRDVSEIPKEQ
+842 EFVKRDVSEIPKEQ
-856 LLRIDICWAVTAG
+856 ILRIDICWAVAAG

-874 PIRAADFQTRHL
+874 TIRAADFQTRHL

-903 LEAGFTATAGKSGQ
+903 LEAGFTATAGKSAM
-917 KRAAQLYAVAE
+917 KRAAHLYSVAE

-942 HSYVSG
+942 YSYTSG

-998 LREISLRVPILLS
+998 MREISLRVPMLLS

-1023 DLRTRINILWLLND
+1023 DLRTRINLLWLIND

-1046 IEAMQQ
+1046 IKAMQQ

-1063 NALLALAQIELYSGN
+1063 NALLALAQIELYTGD
-1078 GLVAWKQVSSQWPAL
+1078 GIVAWKQFEAQWPML
-1093 SGSMIL
+1093 SDSMIL
-1099 RVQIIRIEALHLQA
+1099 RVQIVRIEALHLKA

-1120 ASGADDAPRLIGIA
+1120 ALKGSDHRLIDVA
-1134 ERLATQISKEG
+1134 ENLARQISKEG
-1145 MKWADPLAE
+1145 MKWADPLAA
-1154 LLQAGVAWLRNDKQT
+1154 LVRAGVASLRSEKQT
-1169 TISVLSKACVGFDE
+1169 TISLLSNACAGFEE

-1192 AKRCL
+1192 ARRRL
-1197 GEITGGLEGELNIDD
+1197 GEITDGVEGKRLMDE
-1212 ADCWMREQRIKA
+1212 ADRWMQEQKIKA
-1224 PEKITRMLASGFE
+1224 PSKITRMLAPGIKVAE
-1237 SSAASTISSLGS
+1237 

>member
-1 MISGDDFLGTDR
+1 MITGEDFLGTDR
-13 FKLMRR
+13 FKLLRR
-19 LGNGGMGVVYEAYD
+19 VGAGGMGVVYEAYD
-33 QKRDKTV
+33 LKRDKTV
-40 ALKTLINAEPAYIY
+40 ALKTLINAEPSYIY

-66 AHPNLVSLYELESD
+66 AHPNLVSLYELMSD

-90 VNGVNFLDYVRDSE
+90 VNGVNFLEYVRNSGSGESE
-104 TIGID
+104 P
-109 KSVLSLEELDTL
+109 KVLSLEELDTL
-121 ETLPLPISTRAQ
+121 ETLPLRVSKQTQ
-133 SFNEGRLRLALKQLA
+133 SFNEGRLRIALRQLA
-148 EGLNALHENGK
+148 DGLNALHENGK
-159 LHRDIKPTNILIT
+159 LHRDIKPSNILVT

-185 ADIAKQKQ
+185 ADIAQQKL

-209 QIAQRPTSAA
+209 QMAQRPTSAA

-226 VMLYEALTGRLPFDG
+226 VMLYEALTGHLPFDG
-241 SLVDVLV
+241 NLVDILV

-253 EPTPPREISLEI
+253 EPPPPREISLEV
-265 PEDLSRLCQDLLR
+265 PEDLSSLCQDLLR
-278 LRPESRPTGGEV
+278 LRPESRPSGGDV
-290 IRRLEGEMKIVE
+290 IRRLEGEMRIIE
-302 PTAEIHEPDEQLV
+302 PPSETHELVDEEQLV
-315 GREQQMK
+315 GREEHMK

-328 VTVQKGKALTLYI
+328 RTVQKGKAVTLYI
-341 YGTSGMGKSALVRH
+341 YGASGMGKSALARH
-355 FLQKLVKRDRSVVIL
+355 FLEKVVRRDRSVVIL

-393 KYLVSLPQLKAD
+393 KYLVSLPQLKAE
-405 ALMPRDVPAL
+405 ALMPRDVQAL

-422 LRVKSVLNAPQRE
+422 LRVNSVLNAPQRE

-442 ALRRRAFAALREL
+442 ALRRRAFGALREL

-464 LVIYIDD
+464 LAIYIDD

-502 SEDMSSKPFLKLL
+502 SEDMRSKPFLKLL
-515 LEQIGGETSHGIAV
+515 LEQIGGETTHGIAV
-529 EPLTEKEARD
+529 EPLTQKEARD
-539 LTASLL
+539 LTTSLL
-545 PMELTGRES
+545 PPGLAGRES

-569 IEQLSRYTLSCE
+569 VEQLSRYTLSCE

-596 LQQQPAGARRF
+596 LQQQPVGARRF
-607 LETLSVAGRPMSP
+607 LETLSVAGRPMSA
-620 NVIHQASGLEGD
+620 NIIHQASGLEGD
-632 EDFLISSLR
+632 EDFLITSLR

-666 ASSLET
+666 ASSLEK

-682 VQTLLLKGLDD
+682 VQTLLMKGLDD
-693 PEALFEHYL
+693 PEALFEHYR

-715 LAAKKAAGALAF
+715 LAAKKAVGALAF

-744 GANRV
+744 GVNRV

-769 EHYLEAARNIDP
+769 EHYLEAARNMDQT
-781 SRALDLQRRAAE
+781 RALDLQRRAAE

-803 GLQVIQTVLSAVGF
+803 GLQVIQTVLAAVGF

-827 FSFLLRR
+827 LSLLIRR
-834 LHLRLRGI
+834 LHLKLRGI
-842 KFVKRDVSEIPKEQ
+842 KFVKREESKIPNEQ

-874 PIRAADFQTRHL
+874 NIRAADFQTRHL

-928 SLSKESGHPHAIGL
+928 SLSKESGNPHAIGL
-942 HSYVSG
+942 YSYVSG

-958 RAAEMLSEADEILRY
+958 RAAEMLSDADEILRY

-998 LREISLRVPILLS
+998 MREISLRVPVLLS

-1023 DLRTRINILWLLND
+1023 DLRTRVNITWLLND
-1037 DPDEARRQV
+1037 DPVEARRQV

-1093 SGSMIL
+1093 SSSMIL
-1099 RVQIIRIEALHLQA
+1099 RVQIIRIEALHLRA

-1120 ASGADDAPRLIGIA
+1120 ASGAADAQRLIAVA

-1145 MKWADPLAE
+1145 MKWADPLAA
-1154 LLQAGVAWLRNDKQT
+1154 LLQAGVAFLRDDKQT
-1169 TISVLSKACVGFDE
+1169 TISLLSKGCAGFE
-1183 AHMKLYAAV
+1183 GAHMKLYAAV
-1192 AKRCL
+1192 AKRRL
-1197 GEITGGLEGELNIDD
+1197 GEIIGGAKGELDIDN
-1212 ADCWMREQRIKA
+1212 ADCWMRDQKIKDPA
-1224 PEKITRMLASGFE
+1224 KITRMLTPGIG
-1237 SSAASTISSLGS
+1237 SSTD